1 MSKNILITGASG
13 EIGTA
18 LINSLSDHNI
28 VGLDLSD
35 LHQSSASKVV
45 NFFKGSL
52 LDKELIG
59 TIFSK
64 YKFDEV
70 YHLAALL
77 SSKCENE
84 PELAHDVNVNSTVN
98 LLTHCK
104 DQGGRIKFFF
114 PSSIAVYGI
123 PDNSDSKINHVLESE
138 FLDPV
143 TIYGCTKLYCE
154 MIGKYF
160 AKVFEVDFRSIRFP
174 GIISALTL
182 PSGGTSDYIPEM
194 FHSAVNNRRYV
205 SFVNESSQLPFMT
218 MPEAVGAI
226 NKLMQS
232 PENKVL
238 SRVYNIRSF
247 SLSALGCKE
256 KILSY
261 FPNAQ
266 IEFSS
271 NPNRQWLVD
280 SWPNDVND
288 NLAREEWGWAST
300 YTIDSAIEEYL
311 IPNIKKNY
319 QENYDG

>member
-18 LINSLSDHNI
+18 LINSLSDHSI

-35 LHQSSASKVV
+35 LHKSSSKKVM
-45 NFFKGSL
+45 NFYKGSL
-52 LDKELIG
+52 VNKELISN
-59 TIFSK
+59 IFSK

-77 SSKCENE
+77 SSKCEKE

-104 DQGGRIKFFF
+104 IQGDGIKFFF
-114 PSSIAVYGI
+114 PSSIAVYGM
-123 PDNSDSKINHVLESE
+123 PDKSVGNINSVLETE

-154 MIGKYF
+154 MIGKYY
-160 AKVFEVDFRSIRFP
+160 AKVFGVDFRSIRFP

-182 PSGGTSDYIPEM
+182 PTGGTSDYIPEM

-218 MPEAVGAI
+218 MPEAVDAI
-226 NKLMQS
+226 DKLMQA
-232 PENKVL
+232 PDDKIL
-238 SRVYNIRSF
+238 SRIYNIRSF
-247 SLSALGCKE
+247 SLSALRCKE

-261 FPNAQ
+261 FPKANIQ
-266 IEFSS
+266 FSS
-271 NPNRQWLVD
+271 NSERQWLVD

-288 NLAREEWGWAST
+288 DLAKEEWGWAST
-300 YTIDSAIEEYL
+300 YTIDSAIEQYL
-311 IPNIKKNY
+311 IPNLKKNY
-319 QENYDG
+319 QEN